1 MGGRGADPGAART
14 VVAVVGIVVAAAAVL
29 SPAAAGGL
37 GKEAAALVAIRAA
50 LHDPGQVLRG
60 WDPKSGDPCH
70 WNMVT
75 CYGGH
80 VQELSMTQQN
90 LSGTLSP
97 AIGRLRSL
105 TYLSLRQNAISGP
118 IPETIGR
125 MKLLQVLDLS
135 SNQFSGSIPSTL
147 SNLENL
153 QHLKLN
159 NNSLSGPV
167 PDSLATARMIFTLD
181 ISFNNLSGPRP
192 TFLASNVVFDGN
204 PLLSDINCEGNEPA
218 GVGTPIH
225 GGRSCSESLSLPV
238 VAPEDMNKD
247 DSQVMDKKVI
257 IFGIYIGIGCILLAA
272 LVAGAVVLI
281 WQWRRRQRV
290 FAVADAKPGREV
302 SLGHLKHY
310 KFKEMRNA
318 TNNFSPRNIL
328 GEGGYG
334 IVYKGDLPDGTPV
347 AVKRL
352 KNHDSVVGDDQFH
365 TEVEVISLAVHR
377 NLLHL
382 IGFCIANNE
391 RLLVYPYMPNGTV
404 ASKLKECVNG
414 EPTLDWPRRMRIA
427 LGASRGLLYLH
438 EQCDPKIIH
447 RDIKASNV
455 LLDEY
460 LEAIVADFGLAKLV
474 DHGISH
480 VVTTVRGTVGRIPPE
495 YFMSG
500 HASEKTD
507 VFCFGLLLIELVTGR
522 ETLELRQNEY
532 QKGGILEWARDL
544 LEQNQLSS
552 FADKKLRNSY
562 DSVELVKMI
571 QIALLCTMY
580 SPKHRPRMS
589 EVVTMLEEGDGV
601 AEKWEAMKNVEEPD
615 PDESAYRAIN
625 YDEDQSTSIEL
636 QAVELSGPR

>member
-192 TFLASNVVFDGN
+192 TFLASNVV
-204 PLLSDINCEGNEPA
+204 
-218 GVGTPIH
+218 
-225 GGRSCSESLSLPV
+225 RSMMMVWRKWAKGSGKVMRMVSR
-238 VAPEDMNKD
+238 AMR
-247 DSQVMDKKVI
+247 DSWSSFNLNFQNYK
-257 IFGIYIGIGCILLAA
+257 
-272 LVAGAVVLI
+272 
-281 WQWRRRQRV
+281 
-290 FAVADAKPGREV
+290 EV

>member
-1 MGGRGADPGAART
+1 MGGRGASGAARAVVT
-14 VVAVVGIVVAAAAVL
+14 VVGVVVAAAAVL
-29 SPAAAGGL
+29 SSPAKAGGL
-37 GKEAAALVAIRAA
+37 GREAAALVAIRSA
-50 LHDPGQVLRG
+50 LHDPGQVLRD
-60 WDPKSGDPCH
+60 WDPKSGDPCR

-80 VQELSMTQQN
+80 VQELSITQQN

-105 TYLSLRQNAISGP
+105 RFLSLHQNFISGP
-118 IPETIGR
+118 IPETKGR
-125 MKLLQVLDLS
+125 MKLLRALDLS
-135 SNQFSGSIPSTL
+135 NNQFSGSIPSTL
-147 SNLENL
+147 GNLVDL
-153 QHLKLN
+153 QYLKLN

-167 PDSLATARMIFTLD
+167 PDSLATSRMIITLD
-181 ISFNNLSGPRP
+181 ISFNNLSGPQP
-192 TFLASNVVFDGN
+192 TFLAWNVFLDGN
-204 PLLSDINCEGNEPA
+204 PLLSDINCEGSEPA
-218 GVGTPIH
+218 GVGTPLH
-225 GGRSCSESLSLPV
+225 GGRSCSESLALPV
-238 VAPEDMNKD
+238 VGPEDMKKD
-247 DSQVMDKKVI
+247 DSQIIDKKITVLAI
-257 IFGIYIGIGCILLAA
+257 WISIASILLAA
-272 LVAGAVVLI
+272 LEY
-281 WQWRRRQRV
+281 
-290 FAVADAKPGREV
+290 F
-302 SLGHLKHY
+302 
-310 KFKEMRNA
+310 
-318 TNNFSPRNIL
+318 
-328 GEGGYG
+328 G
-334 IVYKGDLPDGTPV
+334 IVYKGDLPNGTPV

-352 KNHDSVVGDDQFH
+352 KDHDSVVGDDQFH
-365 TEVEVISLAVHR
+365 TEVEVISLVVHR

-382 IGFCIANNE
+382 IGFCIENSE
-391 RLLVYPYMPNGTV
+391 KLLVYPYMPNGTV

-414 EPTLDWPRRMRIA
+414 EPTLDWQRRRRIS

-474 DHGISH
+474 DHGMSH
-480 VVTTVRGTVGRIPPE
+480 VATTVRGTVGRIPPE

-522 ETLELRQNEY
+522 ETLELHQNEY
-532 QKGGILEWARDL
+532 QKGGILEWAKDL
-544 LEQNQLSS
+544 LEQSQLSS
-552 FADKKLRNSY
+552 FVDKKLRNNY
-562 DSVELVKMI
+562 DSAELEKMV

-589 EVVTMLEEGDGV
+589 EVVAMLEEGDGV

-615 PDESAYRAIN
+615 SDESAYRAIN
-625 YDEDQSTSIEL
+625 YQEDQSNSTEL